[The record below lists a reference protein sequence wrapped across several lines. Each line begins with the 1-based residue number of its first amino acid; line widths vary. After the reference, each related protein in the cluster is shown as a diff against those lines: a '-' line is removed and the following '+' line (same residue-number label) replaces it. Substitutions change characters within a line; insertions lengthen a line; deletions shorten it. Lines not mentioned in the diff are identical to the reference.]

1 MRNKKVDKRIV
12 LTGGGTTGHVS
23 VNLALIPRLLDMG
36 YEIYYIGSKNGIE
49 RDLVSVFDQVKYV
62 PISTGKL
69 RRYFSWENFKDV
81 LRVALGSLQAIWQV
95 FKIRPNIAFSKGG
108 FVSVPVLIGTK
119 VNGVP
124 AITHE
129 SDLSPGLAN
138 KLVQPLVKE
147 VFTTFPETE
156 KYIKSGK
163 GTYLG
168 PVIRDELKNGDLEKA
183 RSSMGLDHKPVILVM
198 GGSLGAKKINEVIR
212 QAIPELRDDFN
223 IIHACGKGNF
233 DPAIKD
239 DSYLQFEYISK
250 GLNDIL
256 ALSDIVVSR
265 SGSNAIFEFL
275 YYKIPML
282 LVPYSL
288 KASRGD
294 QIENAESF
302 RQKGYAEVLDEDD
315 LSKDDLVETIHKMIE
330 NKQTYIDKMSEV
342 NFEDSV
348 VTILDKIEKYKK

>member
-23 VNLALIPRLLDMG
+23 VNLALIPRLLDRG
-36 YEIYYIGSKNGIE
+36 YEIYYMGSKKGIE
-49 RDLVSVFDQVKYV
+49 RDLITAFNQVKYV

-81 LRVALGSLQAIWQV
+81 LRVSWGSLQAIWQV

-119 VNGVP
+119 INGVP

-147 VFTTFPETE
+147 IFTTFPETE
-156 KYIKSGK
+156 RYIKSGK

-168 PVIRDELKNGDLEKA
+168 PVIRDELKKGNGERA
-183 RSSMGLDHKPVILVM
+183 RLSLGLDHKPVILVM
-198 GGSLGAKKINEVIR
+198 GGSLGARKINEVIR
-212 QAIPELRDDFN
+212 QAIPELKDKFN
-223 IIHACGKGNF
+223 IIHACGKNNL
-233 DPAIKD
+233 DHSIKD
-239 DSYLQFEYISK
+239 DSYIQFEYISK

-256 ALSDIVVSR
+256 ALSDIVISR

-288 KASRGD
+288 RASRGD

-302 RQKGYAEVLDEDD
+302 KKKGYGEVLDEDNLDKAD
-315 LSKDDLVETIHKMIE
+315 LIDMINKMMDNRSSYIE
-330 NKQTYIDKMSEV
+330 KMSQV

-348 VTILDKIEKYKK
+348 ATILDKIEKYKK